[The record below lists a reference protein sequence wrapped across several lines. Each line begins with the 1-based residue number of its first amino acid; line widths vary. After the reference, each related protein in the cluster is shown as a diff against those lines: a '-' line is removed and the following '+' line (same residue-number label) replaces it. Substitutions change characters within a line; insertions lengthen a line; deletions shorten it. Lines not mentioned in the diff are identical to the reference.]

1 MALKEI
7 KQSVLNKAR
16 KDKFIM
22 VITLPEAIRR
32 IDTEQ
37 ERDSNRVIG
46 DSIQFSVY
54 GVVVPTIRVSDLEA
68 GYSGQSFKF
77 STHKRPQ
84 YENIFINF
92 TVDNEF
98 NNYWVLFK
106 WINLLNNNEQAIYDA
121 DNIKNVPDFRS
132 PVPNPKL
139 LDEYSTIITLYG
151 LDEYD
156 HRKIQFDFT
165 GAIPVALGQ
174 IAYNYRDATEAESTF
189 EFAFSQL
196 HSKLLP

>member
-22 VITLPEAIRR
+22 VITLPKAIRE
-32 IDTEQ
+32 INTPG
-37 ERDSNRVIG
+37 ERHNNKVIG
-46 DSIQFSVY
+46 DSIQFSIY
-54 GVVVPTIRVSDLEA
+54 GVVVPAIKVADLEA

-77 STHKRPQ
+77 TTHKRPQ

-92 TVDNEF
+92 TIDNEF
-98 NNYWVLFK
+98 NNYWTIFK
-106 WINLLNNNEQAIYDA
+106 WINLLNNNEEAIFYAEKD
-121 DNIKNVPDFRS
+121 
-132 PVPNPKL
+132 PVQNKPF
-139 LDEYSTIITLYG
+139 DEYSTNITIYG

-156 HRKIQFDFT
+156 HRKIQFDFI
-165 GAIPVALGQ
+165 GAVPVSLGQ

>member
-1 MALKEI
+1 MPLKDI

-22 VITLPEAIRR
+22 VLTLPESIRE
-32 IDTEQ
+32 INSHD
-37 ERDSNRVIG
+37 ERKNDRVIG

-54 GVVVPTIRVSDLEA
+54 GVVVPTIRVDDLQA

-84 YENIFINF
+84 YENIFVNF
-92 TVDNEF
+92 TIDNEF

-106 WINLLNNNEQAIYDA
+106 WINLLNNNEEAIYDA
-121 DNIKNVPDFRS
+121 DNVKDLPSFRTPPD
-132 PVPNPKL
+132 PKL

-165 GAIPVALGQ
+165 GAIPVSLGQ